1 MVFSD
6 LFFIFA
12 FLPAFMLCYLLAYLL
27 DKKFFKTGEHPAK
40 MYAMR
45 YLYCSH

>member
-27 DKKFFKTGEHPAK
+27 DKKFFKTG
-40 MYAMR
+40 
-45 YLYCSH
+45 